1 MPMKFIQ
8 KYQVIQNPV
17 YAMIFFCLSGL
28 INTSFAI
35 QLSDAPKIKIN
46 SDSSLNKINYPEMVY
61 VQGGSFTMGCTG
73 TKANTCNNN
82 ETPAHVVRMGNFYIS
97 KYLITVKE
105 FREFIIATGYHT
117 TAEKEG
123 TSVTLAYNGD
133 AKIQQGIT
141 WEYDAAGNKRD
152 ASQDDQPV
160 VHVSWDDAEAY
171 CNWLSNATKK
181 KFRLP
186 SEAEWEFAARGGD
199 SSKGYRFS
207 GSNNYLDI
215 GWFTDN
221 SGNQTHAVGQK
232 KANELGLYDMNGN
245 VWEWVNDW
253 YNEAYYATSPEDNP
267 KGPANG
273 QFKLMRGGS
282 WNNAPDVCTVCFRNC
297 KKPDVRK
304 GTYGFRIA
312 ADSLGLPA
320 ATEKKASTST
330 IDKRHD
336 TVYDYEVDNIALHIP
351 VAYTKS
357 TQQIADYFVSKF
369 HDQTQKARAIF
380 IWVTENIDYDV
391 NKMFAIESGGHYN
404 SSRIQSEDAKN
415 TLKTKTGVCWDYACL
430 FSDIANKAG
439 LNSFVILGIA
449 GAHSFGDPISHA
461 WCATEIGSKWY
472 LMDPTWGAGFIGHYY
487 TLKDPQRFHRKI
499 NNLYFMTPP
508 EELIETH
515 MPYDPMWEFLNYPIT
530 RDEGY
535 EGNFSLNKNKP
546 YFNYTDTLNKYINQ
560 SFIDRLKSVYNR
572 IENNGIDDSVIIHVL
587 KNYKSEIDYYQGKM
601 VLNLYNNAFNQM
613 NNYFQYKD
621 NRFIPKKPN
630 AAIKKMVD
638 DAENSLS
645 QSEELLTQIA
655 EDAMNKQS
663 LSELKSNI
671 ADLKIKIEQQQQF
684 LQQYFQTGKFN

>member
-1 MPMKFIQ
+1 MQVKFIHKQ
-8 KYQVIQNPV
+8 SLFKNL
-17 YAMIFFCLSGL
+17 YAGVFIFL
-28 INTSFAI
+28 IIPINSTFAL
-35 QLSDAPKIKIN
+35 QFPNSEKNKSN
-46 SDSSLNKINYPEMVY
+46 SDSNLNKIHYPEMVY
-61 VQGGSFTMGCTG
+61 VQGGSFLMGCTG
-73 TKANTCNNN
+73 TQANTCNNN
-82 ETPAHVVRMGNFYIS
+82 ETPAHTVHVANFYIS
-97 KYLITVKE
+97 RYLVTVEE
-105 FREFIIATGYHT
+105 FRKFIMATGYHT

-123 TSVTLAYNGD
+123 ASVTLAYNGD
-133 AKIQQGIT
+133 AKLQQGIT

-152 ASQDDQPV
+152 ASQNDQPV
-160 VHVSWDDAEAY
+160 VHVSWNDAEAY
-171 CNWLSNATKK
+171 CNWLSSETGK

-186 SEAEWEFAARGGD
+186 AEAEWEFAARGGN

-221 SGNQTHAVGQK
+221 SGNQTHTVGQK

-253 YNEAYYATSPEDNP
+253 YSEAYYATSPEDNP
-267 KGPANG
+267 TGPASG

-282 WNNAPDVCTVCFRNC
+282 WNNTSDVCTVCYRNC
-297 KKPDVRK
+297 QKPDARK
-304 GTYGFRIA
+304 GTYGFRVA
-312 ADSLGLPA
+312 ADSLGLPD
-320 ATEKKASTST
+320 KQASTPT
-330 IDKRHD
+330 VNKTYD
-336 TVYDYEVDNIALHIP
+336 TVYDYEVDDIALQIP
-351 VAYTKS
+351 VADTKS
-357 TQQIADYFVSKF
+357 TQQIADYYISKF
-369 HDQTQKARAIF
+369 HNQSQRARAIF

-415 TLKTKTGVCWDYACL
+415 TLKTKIGVCWDYACL

-461 WCATEIGSKWY
+461 WCATEIDSKWY
-472 LMDPTWGAGFIGHYY
+472 LMDPTWGAGFIGRYY
-487 TLKDPQRFHRKI
+487 TLKDPQRFKRRI
-499 NNLYFMTPP
+499 NNLYFMAPP

-546 YFNYTDTLNKYINQ
+546 YFNYTDTLNNYINQ
-560 SFIDRLKSVYNR
+560 SSIDRLKSAYTR
-572 IENNGIDDSVIIHVL
+572 IENNGVHDSVIIHVL

-630 AAIKKMVD
+630 AIIKKMVD
-638 DAENSLS
+638 DAGNSLS
-645 QSEELLTQIA
+645 QSEELLAQIA
-655 EDAMNKQS
+655 EDATNKKA

-671 ADLKIKIEQQQQF
+671 SDLKIKIEQQQEF